1 MLESREPNDAGIIIE
16 FKVQDAD
23 EEKDLQDTAKRAL
36 EQIEQRRYEEM
47 LVEKG
52 VPKERIRKYGFAF
65 CGKKVLVLRC

>member
-1 MLESREPNDAGIIIE
+1 MLLE

-65 CGKKVLVLRC
+65 CGKKVLILRC